1 MESSLKLEL
10 IEHLSQFITS
20 ERLDLFQEK
29 LKERSNR
36 VTLVL
41 EDVFQSRNISAA
53 MRSADC
59 FGIQNIHIIENKN
72 NFSKDETVS
81 LGAGKWINIIRHN
94 SEENNT
100 LNCLKKLK
108 EEGYQIIA
116 TSPHNTDISLEE
128 VDVKNNKIAILLGTE
143 LSGLSEEALT
153 FADKRMKI
161 NMYGF
166 TESLNISV
174 SAAICCQ
181 SVSSKMREE
190 STNWEVTEEEKTDI
204 LLNWIRNSIKSG
216 KQIEQKFLEDKSKE

>member
-143 LSGLSEEALT
+143 LSGLSEESLT

-181 SVSSKMREE
+181 SVSSKMREQ

>member
-10 IEHLSQFITS
+10 IEHLIQFVTS
-20 ERLDLFQEK
+20 ERLHLFQEK
-29 LKERSNR
+29 LKERTNR

-72 NFSKDETVS
+72 NFSKDATVS
-81 LGAGKWINIIRHN
+81 LGAGKWINIIRYN

-216 KQIEQKFLEDKSKE
+216 KQIEQKFLEDKSKK

>member
-20 ERLDLFQEK
+20 ERLNLFQEK

-143 LSGLSEEALT
+143 LSGLSEESLT